1 MISVDSAKILI
12 QEYAAK
18 TNEAYISLVEA
29 NGYILA
35 ENIYAPIDTPP
46 FNTSAMDGYAIKLD
60 QNYYQKTWVVKGEIQ
75 AGSLIEEELQSNEA
89 YRIFT
94 GAMVPLTA
102 DTIVVQEKV
111 IRNGDEFTI
120 EEHILVRGANIRPQG
135 SQLKKGELVL
145 PQGHKLNAAAISL
158 LANIGFNQVKV
169 YEKPQIGIVVTG
181 KELVQPGDSLPAG
194 MIYESNSYALIAA
207 LNELNITPSSVSRV
221 DDIREEIVE
230 AIEKNLDKN
239 ILILTGGVSVGDYD
253 FVADSLL
260 ECGVKKIFHKVK
272 QKPGKPFYFGVKDE
286 TLIFGL
292 PGNPAAVLTCFY
304 EYIVLAI
311 EAYTGQNY
319 YKTLTLPL
327 TNSYTKKTSLTH
339 FLKGKLNEQG
349 VEILKSQESYLLNS
363 FAYADC
369 IIELAETEEQ
379 FNIGDMVRVKMIVK

>member
-12 QEYAAK
+12 QEYATK
-18 TNEAYISLVEA
+18 TKEANISLVEA

-46 FNTSAMDGYAIKLD
+46 FNASAMDGYAIRYD
-60 QNYYQKTWVVKGEIQ
+60 SNYHQKTWIVKGEIQ
-75 AGSLIEEELQSNEA
+75 AGNIIEEDLQSNEA

-94 GAMVPLTA
+94 GAMVPQTA

-111 IRNGDEFTI
+111 VRIENQFTI
-120 EEHILVRGANIRPQG
+120 EEHILERGANIRPQG

-145 PQGHKLNAAAISL
+145 PKGHKLNAAAISL

-169 YEKPQIGIVVTG
+169 YEKPQIGIIVTG
-181 KELVQPGDSLPAG
+181 KELVQPGDPLPAG

-207 LNELNITPSSVSRV
+207 LNELNIIPSSVSRV
-221 DDIREEIVE
+221 DDIREDIVE
-230 AIEKNLDKN
+230 AIEKNLDQN

-292 PGNPAAVLTCFY
+292 PGNPAAVITCFY

-311 EAYTGQNY
+311 EAYTRQTY
-319 YKTLTLPL
+319 YKTLQLPL

-339 FLKGKLNEQG
+339 FLKGKVTEQG

-369 IIELAETEEQ
+369 IVELAEAEEQ
-379 FNIGDMVRVKMIVK
+379 FNIGELVRVKMIVK

>member
-12 QEYAAK
+12 QEYATK
-18 TNEAYISLVEA
+18 STEASISLVEA

-46 FNTSAMDGYAIKLD
+46 FNASAMDGYAIKFD
-60 QNYYQKTWVVKGEIQ
+60 QNYHEQTWVVKGEIQ
-75 AGSLIEEELQSNEA
+75 AGSSVDETLQPNEA

-94 GAMVPLTA
+94 GAMVPHSA

-111 IRNGDEFTI
+111 IRNGEQFTI
-120 EEHILVRGANIRPQG
+120 EEHILERGANIRLQG

-158 LANIGFNQVKV
+158 LANIGFNEVKV

-181 KELVQPGDSLPAG
+181 KELIQPGEPLLAG

-207 LNELNITPSSVSRV
+207 LNELNIKPSSVSRV
-221 DDIREEIVE
+221 DDIREDIVQ
-230 AIEKNLDKN
+230 AIEHNLDKH

-272 QKPGKPFYFGVKDE
+272 QKPGKPFYFGVKDQ

-304 EYIVLAI
+304 EYILLAI
-311 EAYTGQNY
+311 EAYTSHSY
-319 YKTLTLPL
+319 YKTLMLPL

-339 FLKGKLNEQG
+339 FLKGKVNEQG

-369 IIELAETEEQ
+369 IIELSETEEQ
-379 FNIGDMVRVKMIVK
+379 FNIGDRVRVKMIVK